1 MKKIC
6 QASFCNKVF
15 IFAPKFKTI
24 TMKKIYLGIAGL
36 ALFLA
41 ACSTSQSTIRQV
53 DINDTNLITE
63 PKLVRYDV
71 NLNKKLTA
79 TVKMNKKYGVE
90 YAKSAAVAEAL
101 KTDPTADLIVD
112 PQYQIKSSLMSI
124 EVTVTGY
131 WGKYTSIETLDTS
144 LMKYYMDF
152 NAVNGAA
159 PVVSS
164 PLKMNLFKK

>member
-1 MKKIC
+1 MIKKWLLD
-6 QASFCNKVF
+6 
-15 IFAPKFKTI
+15 IFD
-24 TMKKIYLGIAGL
+24 KKE
-36 ALFLA
+36 
-41 ACSTSQSTIRQV
+41 S
-53 DINDTNLITE
+53 
-63 PKLVRYDV
+63 
-71 NLNKKLTA
+71 
-79 TVKMNKKYGVE
+79 KMNKKYGVE

-124 EVTVTGY
+124 EVTVSGY

-164 PLKMNLFKK
+164 PVKMNPFKK